1 MATNE
6 LLQFATANTNILTQA
21 EYAADAQ
28 RTSGNVPGVARSK
41 LVNKAARQAAF
52 VTAMIGQFI
61 ADKGGVDVLDDADIP
76 GLVADFV
83 LALNATSQGL
93 ISTTAQAQALTSDTT
108 LLSPKK
114 LDDAFM
120 GPNQGFGT
128 NTFWQKLPGGLLIQR
143 GIIQN
148 NSFADF
154 AVTFPIAFVG
164 NPPVVL
170 GTSGGNITTLM
181 GVMLDNSAGTILTQF
196 SARFRNYNATQAAP
210 FNLAW
215 VAIGTWK

>member
-61 ADKGGVDVLDDADIP
+61 ANKGGVDVLDDADVP
-76 GLVADFV
+76 GLVADFI

-108 LLSPKK
+108 LVSPKK

-120 GPNQGFGT
+120 GANQSLGT
-128 NTFWQKLPGGLLIQR
+128 NTFFQKLPGGLLIQ
-143 GIIQN
+143 GGNI
-148 NSFADF
+148 NSATADF
-154 AVTFPIAFVG
+154 LVTFPIAFVAPPITVSAVIAG
-164 NPPVVL
+164 NSATLVGAMVDL
-170 GTSGGNITTLM
+170 ATASNFAIRVRNSTSGVG
-181 GVMLDNSAGTILTQF
+181 G
-196 SARFRNYNATQAAP
+196 QAVDW
-210 FNLAW
+210 L
-215 VAIGTWK
+215 VVGRWK